1 LIPGQGTKISQ
12 PNKGRKFY
20 ESNACLEEHQMVIF
34 KPQNG
39 RQGKDTLIHSLV
51 DFAKDSGLY
60 ADPTEREQHNF

>member
-1 LIPGQGTKISQ
+1 
-12 PNKGRKFY
+12 
-20 ESNACLEEHQMVIF
+20 MVIF